1 MVNKDSWYSFNTSF
15 NNPASC
21 RLSNCE
27 GIYLMKDKKEDSV
40 GIMKLVGILFLSVLF
55 GMFFVLVFA

>member
-1 MVNKDSWYSFNTSF
+1 M
-15 NNPASC
+15 
-21 RLSNCE
+21 E
-27 GIYLMKDKKEDSV
+27 DKKEDSV